1 MTAIARSVRLVNEDL
16 LRESGYML
24 PQSGNAHELLRRLAK
39 NPPSADFP
47 ADAARKLLERIP
59 DNDHSR

>member
-24 PQSGNAHELLRRLAK
+24 PQSGNAHELLRRLAE
-39 NPPSADFP
+39 NPSSADFP